1 MVLRLLYLIFCQL
14 LGWLVLLA
22 RRSATK
28 DAELLVLRHEVAV
41 LRRQVAQPRMDWA
54 DRAVLAGLS
63 RLLPRSVW
71 RGRFVQPATL
81 LRWHR
86 DLVRRHWT
94 YSHRRGRP
102 SVAAEIR
109 ALVLRLARENSTWG
123 YRRVHGELRRLGY
136 RIGASTVW
144 AILQRAGVDP
154 APKGSPLGDFARC
167 EGLK

>member
-1 MVLRLLYLIFCQL
+1 MALRLLYLIFCQL

-41 LRRQVAQPRMDWA
+41 LRRQVARPRIDWA

-71 RGRFVQPATL
+71 QGRFVRPATL

-86 DLVRRHWT
+86 DLIRRHWT

-102 SVAAEIR
+102 SAAAEIR
-109 ALVLRLARENSTWG
+109 DLVLRGWPGRT
-123 YRRVHGELRRLGY
+123 RLRATA
-136 RIGASTVW
+136 ASTASCV
-144 AILQRAGVDP
+144 ASDTASGP
-154 APKGSPLGDFARC
+154 APYGRSCNAPVWTRHPSGRL
-167 EGLK
+167 